1 MNEVETNSAADDLE
15 PAEPEVAGPTDVPKN
30 FRRLKW
36 NEVVSSGDFIVN
48 AQQGFDLWEGPSGFR
63 ASTFLNPI
71 YRKQAARPVGAK
83 RSR

>member
-1 MNEVETNSAADDLE
+1 MNKVEVTSAADDLE
-15 PAEPEVAGPTDVPKN
+15 PTEPEVAGPTDVPKD

-36 NEVVSSGDFIVN
+36 DEVVSSGDFIAN

-71 YRKQAARPVGAK
+71 YRKQPTPPAGTK

>member
-1 MNEVETNSAADDLE
+1 MNKVEAASAADDLE
-15 PAEPEVAGPTDVPKN
+15 PIEPEVAGPTDVPKD

-36 NEVVSSGDFIVN
+36 NEVVSSGDFIAN

-71 YRKQAARPVGAK
+71 YRKQPAQTAGIK